1 MWTTDGQTDGPMD
14 QSFTLT
20 WFLTTAQAFYEA
32 SVVTKF
38 GGETGGHG
46 PPPAP
51 PLATALI
58 ISSILYFN
66 VSLVVAVV

>member
-1 MWTTDGQTDGPMD
+1 MKHQLSQNLGGK
-14 QSFTLT
+14 LGG
-20 WFLTTAQAFYEA
+20 TAR
-32 SVVTKF
+32 
-38 GGETGGHG
+38 
-46 PPPAP
+46 PAP